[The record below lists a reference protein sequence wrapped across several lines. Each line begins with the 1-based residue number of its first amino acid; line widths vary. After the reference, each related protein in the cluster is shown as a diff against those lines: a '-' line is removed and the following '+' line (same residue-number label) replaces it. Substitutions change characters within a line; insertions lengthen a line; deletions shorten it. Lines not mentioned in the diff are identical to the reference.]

1 MLYAALA
8 ITAGFAIL
16 EATAGWLFGSLALLS
31 DAGHMFSDATA
42 LGLAGMAAWIARR
55 PAGARHSYGLARAE
69 IVAAFVNSLVLLAVA
84 VLIFVEVVSRL
95 LEPTPVQGM
104 GVALVAAM
112 GLLVN
117 LGVIYLIG
125 RGEQDINTRAATLH
139 VFGDL
144 IGSVAALTAGAVI
157 HFTGWQPIDPLLSI
171 VIALLILAATLRLL
185 REAVHVLMEGVP
197 AGIQLREVGM
207 ALAQVPGVHS
217 VHDLH
222 IWTIASGQVALSAH
236 LDVED
241 LGRWPQV
248 LEEARRAA
256 RRRFGIEHVT
266 LQPEQVGGVNPGRQA
281 RVKIVAREEGE
292 ERG

>member
-1 MLYAALA
+1 
-8 ITAGFAIL
+8 
-16 EATAGWLFGSLALLS
+16 
-31 DAGHMFSDATA
+31 
-42 LGLAGMAAWIARR
+42 
-55 PAGARHSYGLARAE
+55 
-69 IVAAFVNSLVLLAVA
+69 
-84 VLIFVEVVSRL
+84 
-95 LEPTPVQGM
+95 
-104 GVALVAAM
+104 
-112 GLLVN
+112 
-117 LGVIYLIG
+117 
-125 RGEQDINTRAATLH
+125 
-139 VFGDL
+139 
-144 IGSVAALTAGAVI
+144 
-157 HFTGWQPIDPLLSI
+157 
-171 VIALLILAATLRLL
+171 
-185 REAVHVLMEGVP
+185 MEGVP